1 MSNASSPVVRVTWPL
16 YLAFLV
22 VAGLV
27 GALISWGF
35 LSESLAALGIP
46 DPGPVTTAGLPFF
59 RAAGWM
65 LAALGVGSFMFSAFF
80 VSPRANASLDRAELS
95 VDGHIA
101 ARTGSVAVLCFG
113 AIAVLMIPLVLSD
126 VSGQPFSQAVQLHNW
141 PIAITK
147 VPAALAWLWTAII
160 SGIVGG
166 LSLLSKR
173 WKSQPVWFVGAIATI
188 IPLGLEGH
196 SAAGGDHDYGT
207 NSLLWH
213 LLFMLL
219 WVGGLMALI
228 AHGRRLGPDLGL
240 AVSRYSQVA
249 LWSLVAMSI
258 SGVINAAIRVR
269 VEDLFTSGYGRLI
282 VAKAIITIIL
292 AVFGFV
298 HRAITVPQLQKSED
312 TRGLFARVAIV
323 EVLVMA
329 AIMGVAISLG
339 RTPPPPP
346 RVTDLSQMSIIMGYD
361 LTKAPTFWNVWTVWR
376 FDIMFTTLGIV
387 LTVAYVVGLL
397 RLRAQGKQW
406 KWQRTFW
413 FLLGSIS
420 LSLCM
425 SSGVGLYMPAMF
437 SMHMVTH
444 MVLSMVVPVFLVLG
458 NPLQLALATLRSGT
472 EAQPGPKEWLEQ
484 FIDSKTLRVVMHP
497 AFNTI
502 QFVTI
507 FYLLYVTPW
516 YEVMVSEHAGH
527 LSMNWVF
534 LLSGTLYYWEMIG
547 GDPKPVNNS
556 VLSRLGWLVF
566 SMPFHL
572 YFGVYLMQ
580 LSKILAEG
588 FYSQLGLPW
597 AVDLM
602 HDQNVGG
609 GIAWASGAFPLVI
622 VFGALFMEWLK
633 EDRRTEREIEKRIES
648 DDDEDFAAYNQ
659 MLARMNS
666 GEQGA
671 AADYHSR
678 EFDK

>member
-269 VEDLFTSGYGRLI
+269 VEDLFASGYGRLI

-312 TRGLFARVAIV
+312 TRGLFARIAIV

-444 MVLSMVVPVFLVLG
+444 MVLSMVIPVFLVLG